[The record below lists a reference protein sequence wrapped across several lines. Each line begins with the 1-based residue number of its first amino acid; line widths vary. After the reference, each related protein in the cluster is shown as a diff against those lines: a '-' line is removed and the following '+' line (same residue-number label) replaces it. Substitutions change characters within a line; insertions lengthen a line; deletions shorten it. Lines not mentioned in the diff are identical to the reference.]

1 MYSITLPQKVGGL
14 TVSRDWSEKI
24 QMKGKK
30 REIRLDATGE
40 AVFIRT
46 GRPFKIKRGTERK
59 KNSTS
64 LLPIIDDSKC
74 IPPL

>member
-1 MYSITLPQKVGGL
+1 MTPPQKVGGL
-14 TVSRDWSEKI
+14 RVSSDYSEKKSSEG
-24 QMKGKK
+24 QEE
-30 REIRLDATGE
+30 RDQAGE
-40 AVFIRT
+40 AVFFIRT

-64 LLPIIDDSKC
+64 LLPTIDIFKS